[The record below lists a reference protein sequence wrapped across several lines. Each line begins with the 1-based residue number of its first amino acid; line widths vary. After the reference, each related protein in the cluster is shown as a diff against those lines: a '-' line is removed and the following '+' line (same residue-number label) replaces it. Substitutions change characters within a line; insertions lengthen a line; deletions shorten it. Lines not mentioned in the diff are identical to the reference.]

1 MFRSPRRTR
10 PRSPRAGSS
19 TRADPNGDP
28 PIVLSILF
36 QVLYLLVYV
45 FFLVLLARFV
55 LGAVLQY
62 GRRWQPSRGASAAL
76 ETVWSV
82 TDPPLKALRRVIPP
96 LRIGNVSLD
105 LASLVLLVILFVLYA
120 FVLARLI
127 TAFSV

>member
-1 MFRSPRRTR
+1 M
-10 PRSPRAGSS
+10 
-19 TRADPNGDP
+19 
-28 PIVLSILF
+28 LSIVF
-36 QVLYLLVYV
+36 QILYLLVYIY
-45 FFLVLLARFV
+45 FLTLLARFV
-55 LGAVLQY
+55 LSAVLQY

-120 FVLARLI
+120 FVLEKLI
-127 TAFSV
+127 SYYS

>member
-1 MFRSPRRTR
+1 M
-10 PRSPRAGSS
+10 
-19 TRADPNGDP
+19 
-28 PIVLSILF
+28 LSIVF
-36 QVLYLLVYV
+36 QILYLLVYIY
-45 FFLVLLARFV
+45 FLVLLARFV

-120 FVLARLI
+120 FVLEKLI
-127 TAFSV
+127 SNFS